1 MTTGGP
7 EPSGGYRRD
16 VDGLRALAVGL
27 VLLFHGFPA
36 LLPAGFVGVDV
47 FFVISGYLITRILIS
62 RRERG
67 IPAGRYFTD
76 FYQHRIRRIFPA
88 LIVVLVACA
97 VYGWFRLFP
106 ADYHDLTRYIA
117 GGAAFVSNFLL
128 AGDTDYFAQGAELKP
143 LTHLWSL
150 AIEEQFYLI
159 WPLLILLVGRFAKSR
174 WILPVLGV
182 LTVASFGH
190 GLFLTASDP
199 TLAYYSPLS
208 RGWELGVGGLVA
220 ALHQRGISAH
230 RGPLAQIATGAALVA
245 IVAGALLIQSSQFPG
260 WQASVPVVATAA
272 IVWFGEGTWVGSN
285 LLGLRPVVFIG
296 LISYPLYLWHWVLL
310 AFLRIERP
318 SPPGVLILAAL
329 GLSVVLAAAT
339 YYLVERPLRRPPLRL
354 SAILALVAMAVLLVF
369 SLVATTL
376 KLSGVQLTATQ
387 EALSE
392 TYDPRPAYRFGECFL
407 DSATQGPGD
416 FAASCDPVGENT
428 VLIWGDSLG
437 AQLYP
442 GLASLTDDLGVA
454 LAQRTATSCPAAI
467 DDRYGDRGRCN
478 ELNAATRVLIEQT
491 RPRVVVLDGR
501 WPDDDEDV
509 RGQLTGVIQ
518 FLRDNGAE
526 RVILL
531 GPAPDWLPSLQNL
544 LLRSLRPG
552 DDVPQSSKPPAETW
566 EATQERDELLRTLSS
581 ELGAGYLSLVDVL
594 CVGDQCRIR
603 ITDRIPEGLV
613 TPDHDHLTADASR
626 YVFENL
632 PPDLLHALEVAAD

>member
-1 MTTGGP
+1 MTTGGA

-27 VLLFHGFPA
+27 VLLFHGFPSI
-36 LLPAGFVGVDV
+36 LPAGFVGVDV

-67 IPAGRYFTD
+67 IGAGRYFAD
-76 FYQHRIRRIFPA
+76 FYQHRVRRIFPA

-106 ADYHDLTRYIA
+106 VDYEDLTRYIA
-117 GGAAFVSNFLL
+117 GGAGFVSNFLL
-128 AGDTDYFAQGAELKP
+128 AGDTGYFAQGAELKP

-150 AIEEQFYLI
+150 AIEEQFYLV
-159 WPLLILLVGRFAKSR
+159 WPVLILLVGRFAKGR
-174 WILPVLGV
+174 WILPALAV
-182 LTVASFGH
+182 LTVASFVY
-190 GLFLTASDP
+190 GLILTSTDP

-220 ALHQRGISAH
+220 ALHQRGIFARH
-230 RGPLAQIATGAALVA
+230 GRLAQVSTAAALVA
-245 IVAGALLIQSSQFPG
+245 ILAGSLLIQSSQFPG
-260 WQASVPVVATAA
+260 WQALIPVIATAA
-272 IVWFGEGTWVGSN
+272 IVWFGEGTWVGRH

-296 LISYPLYLWHWVLL
+296 LISYPLYLWHWVIL

-318 SPPGVLILAAL
+318 TPPGVLILAGLA
-329 GLSVVLAAAT
+329 LSVVLAAAT

-354 SAILALVAMAVLLVF
+354 TAILTVAAMAVVLVF
-369 SLVATTL
+369 SLAATTF

-387 EALSE
+387 EALSQ

-416 FAASCDPVGENT
+416 FAPECDPADEET

-442 GLASLTDDLGVA
+442 GLAPLADELGVG

-467 DDRYGDRGRCN
+467 DDRYGDRGNCD
-478 ELNAATRVLIEQT
+478 ELNAATRALIEQI
-491 RPRVVVLDGR
+491 RPRVVILDGR
-501 WPDDDEDV
+501 WPDDGDEVRQQLDDV
-509 RGQLTGVIQ
+509 VA
-518 FLRDNGAE
+518 FLRENGAE
-526 RVILL
+526 RVVIL
-531 GPAPDWLPSLQNL
+531 GPAPDWQPSLQNI
-544 LLRSLRPG
+544 LLRSLHPG
-552 DDVPQSSKPPAETW
+552 DDVPRTATPPQETW
-566 EATQERDELLRTLSS
+566 DATQQRDDLLRSI
-581 ELGAGYLSLVDVL
+581 AARVDADYLSLVGVL
-594 CVGDQCRIR
+594 CDQDECRIR
-603 ITDRIPEGLV
+603 ITDEIPAGLV
-613 TPDHDHLTADASR
+613 TPDHDHLTAEASR

-632 PPDLLHALEVAAD
+632 PGDVRDAVSAAAG